1 MLTRTPAR
9 GYSRPHRR
17 LHVTPMPTAPIVH
30 AVLRQHGDITATG
43 IDPTGRLFVEVW
55 DADLQINRRFYEDRR
70 LTRKREA
77 QRLVFETN

>member
-17 LHVTPMPTAPIVH
+17 LHVTPMPTAPINH
-30 AVLRQHGDITATG
+30 AVPRKHGDLIETG
-43 IDPTGRLFVEVW
+43 IDPSGRLFVEVW

-77 QRLVFETN
+77 QRLLFETN